1 MASISLSHPRRR
13 GQLAL
18 TAVLV
23 VAAVL
28 LTQVWAFAAPGT
40 EGGGIEGDPALMA
53 RLREV
58 WELGRCKPGAEELV
72 AALHAKVNPGAA
84 KVYNPSPRR
93 AAEAV
98 AADERSVA
106 GQLDAVMRDL
116 TARRTDLEARIKA
129 EGDETVRAALQATR
143 DILVARW
150 AHAVKLKGEL
160 DARHIVSKQ
169 DALGLLLDRFNG
181 PADGMTAEQ
190 RVAAQIRLTT
200 NLFLE
205 GLEEGSEDK
214 QLSRIRLLF
223 QQQMLFP
230 FRLGENGELILEGPV
245 EIPPPGTPVDV
256 EGAIARLLGY
266 LGNDDDTREVIEPY
280 LRDLA
285 RRHDF
290 QIEQLEDGKLGLRM
304 REKQAQA
311 PAERPARLDRSRH
324 AAPAGYGTQQ
334 DLNQL
339 KRELRALF
347 DGLGWGNRNQL
358 YNDGG
363 RRAFWAEAEAKP
375 ATVPPVQ
382 GALGPDEIEA
392 LNAAVRKPP
401 TGPGGSIADTTERR
415 NLQNA
420 VWDAGLVMGDARRR
434 LDDPRPGDDIDR
446 LTAGY
451 QEARKAYA
459 VAYNRLALH
468 DDPSGASTI
477 PVELPVPVERA
488 EAPLP
493 AASASVTPVTP
504 PARPATPPA
513 GLTRADLAAA
523 YRRAAGDT
531 EGFRKSFGWDGP
543 ARPEDQEHLA
553 DLERK
558 EQAALDALTAA
569 DQAAEQGA
577 GEGRPRQ
584 TGSASLVPADGEQQ
598 DGTVT
603 VEQPPFGF
611 QMAKPLAG
619 AIAATEA
626 VQGTRDVPDWV
637 SPLQTWQSA
646 IEQKAKMT
654 AGESITPG
662 PSIQTREDS
671 GSGTLVIRPS
681 NPGATPSIQLPV
693 DLSLGPV
700 TMTGGQMGAT
710 GTTPNLKDLLKL
722 P

>member
-58 WELGRCKPGAEELV
+58 WELGRYKPGAEELV
-72 AALHAKVNPGAA
+72 AALHAQVNPGAA

-116 TARRTDLEARIKA
+116 TARRADLEARIKT
-129 EGDETVRAALQATR
+129 EGDETVRAALRATR

-214 QLSRIRLLF
+214 QLSGIRLLF

-230 FRLGENGELILEGPV
+230 FRLGENGELVLEGPV

-256 EGAIARLLGY
+256 EGAIARLLDY

-290 QIEQLEDGKLGLRM
+290 QIEQLKDGKLGLRM

-311 PAERPARLDRSRH
+311 PAARPARLDRSRH

-339 KRELRALF
+339 KRELRELF

-401 TGPGGSIADTTERR
+401 TGPGGSITDTTERR

-420 VWDAGLVMGDARRR
+420 VWDAGLVMAT
-434 LDDPRPGDDIDR
+434 PGAAWTTR
-446 LTAGY
+446 GPATT
-451 QEARKAYA
+451 
-459 VAYNRLALH
+459 
-468 DDPSGASTI
+468 STG
-477 PVELPVPVERA
+477 
-488 EAPLP
+488 
-493 AASASVTPVTP
+493 S
-504 PARPATPPA
+504 RPATRRPGRPTRWRTTGWPCTTTPAARPQSRWSFRCRSSGRRPTCPPP
-513 GLTRADLAAA
+513 RHPF
-523 YRRAAGDT
+523 RRPRRRPGPRRPRR
-531 EGFRKSFGWDGP
+531 GSP
-543 ARPEDQEHLA
+543 AR
-553 DLERK
+553 
-558 EQAALDALTAA
+558 TS
-569 DQAAEQGA
+569 
-577 GEGRPRQ
+577 RPR
-584 TGSASLVPADGEQQ
+584 TGAPRATRRGSASPSA
-598 DGTVT
+598 GT
-603 VEQPPFGF
+603 
-611 QMAKPLAG
+611 A
-619 AIAATEA
+619 
-626 VQGTRDVPDWV
+626 R
-637 SPLQTWQSA
+637 
-646 IEQKAKMT
+646 
-654 AGESITPG
+654 PG
-662 PSIQTREDS
+662 PRTRSTWPTWS
-671 GSGTLVIRPS
+671 GRSRPPS
-681 NPGATPSIQLPV
+681 TRSRQPTRPRSRERARAGRARPGRPPWC
-693 DLSLGPV
+693 PR
-700 TMTGGQMGAT
+700 TGSSRTAR
-710 GTTPNLKDLLKL
+710 
-722 P
+722 